1 MNAAIVFKDFSF
13 AYQGQSQAL
22 SNINF
27 TVPTGS
33 FTAVAGLNG
42 AGKTTLCFAVS
53 GLVPHYFGGAVAG
66 SVTVNGINTL
76 ATEVS
81 LLAEQVGTVLEDYE
95 CQLVTMTV
103 EEEVAF
109 SLENRGVRPE
119 AMKPVISETLRLVGL
134 AGLEKREVT
143 SLSGGQKQ
151 RLAIAAALAPK
162 PAILVLDEPA
172 SALDPEG
179 AEELYALLG
188 RLNRETGL
196 TLLIVEHDLA
206 RVLPHADRLLILDSG
221 KLAAAGETAKV
232 LNKMV
237 GGSTCTELIPALWTL
252 KKLLETE
259 SGDQFD
265 AWLRDEQ
272 AVAELGEY
280 LVTQGGE
287 KIA

>member
-109 SLENRGVRPE
+109 SLENRGVHPE

-162 PAILVLDEPA
+162 PVILVLDEPA

-221 KLAAAGETAKV
+221 KLAASGETAKV
-232 LNKMV
+232 LAKMV
-237 GGSTCTELIPALWTL
+237 SGSTCTELIPALWTL

-272 AVAELGEY
+272 AIAEIGEY

>member
-1 MNAAIVFKDFSF
+1 MSSAIVFKDFSF
-13 AYQGQSQAL
+13 AYQGRTQAL
-22 SNINF
+22 TNINF
-27 TVPTGS
+27 TIPAGS

-81 LLAEQVGTVLEDYE
+81 TLAEQVGTVLEDYE

-109 SLENRGVRPE
+109 SLENRGVRAE
-119 AMKPVISETLRLVGL
+119 EMTHVITETLRLVGL
-134 AGLEKREVT
+134 AGMEKREVA

-179 AEELYALLG
+179 VEELYALLG

-196 TLLIVEHDLA
+196 TLLVVEHDLA

-221 KLAAAGETAKV
+221 KLVAAGETAIV

-237 GGSTCTELIPALWTL
+237 NGSTCTELVPSLWVL
-252 KKLLETE
+252 KNLIETE

-265 AWLRDEQ
+265 AWLRDEA
-272 AVAELGEY
+272 AVAELSEY
-280 LVTQGGE
+280 LVTRGGV